1 MIDSAVIVCF
11 EVVNQF
17 SLYLSYSALG
27 LHFNAAYFVHTLTP
41 NVLYEK
47 HTNIRP
53 VELLLRQTY

>member
-1 MIDSAVIVCF
+1 MMVCF
-11 EVVNQF
+11 EVVNPF

-27 LHFNAAYFVHTLTP
+27 LHFNAACFVYSFTP